1 MAKIALFIH
10 GLSGGGVQ
18 RSILNLAA
26 ELLRRGH
33 RVDVVVGTAAGAA
46 CSLVPP
52 DARLVALRRRGRLA
66 YLPLVWRAAPEARR
80 LLLKP
85 VLLPL
90 IPQKALFYLPAL
102 VDYLADHQP
111 DVLIS
116 ADTYCNL
123 VAIWA
128 RRVSGAATR
137 IIASEH
143 NTLSVQ
149 LQRPERRRAWRWR
162 HAPELI
168 GHVYRRADAIV
179 AVSHG
184 VGDDLARLCGLPR
197 DRITTIY
204 NPVHFGPDLDRLA
217 AAPLEAG
224 LLPAGELPIVLG
236 VGRLVGPKDFATLI
250 RAFALVRARR
260 PARLVILGEE
270 QKRGERARLLALAR
284 SLGIADDVHLPGH
297 VANPY
302 PVFARAAV
310 FVLSSYREGL
320 GNVVIEALACGC
332 PVVSTDCP
340 FGPAEVLEGGKYGR
354 LVRVGDPE
362 AMAAAIGATLDAPS
376 RPEFLRARGA
386 AFSAERAANAYL
398 SLAGLDIAAAI
409 PPRLPAPERDAPA
422 ARGPTG

>member
-1 MAKIALFIH
+1 MAYIALFIH

-18 RSILNLAA
+18 RSTMNLAA
-26 ELLRRGH
+26 EFLRRGH
-33 RVDVVVGTAAGAA
+33 RVDLVVGTAAGSASA
-46 CSLVPP
+46 LVPP
-52 DARLVALRRRGRLA
+52 TARLVPLQRRGRLS
-66 YLPLVWRAAPEARR
+66 YLPLAWRAEPQSRR
-80 LLLKP
+80 LLMKP

-102 VDYLADHQP
+102 VDYLASHRP

-128 RRVSGAATR
+128 RRLSGVATR

-179 AVSHG
+179 TVSRG

-197 DRITTIY
+197 DHITTIY
-204 NPVHFGPDLDRLA
+204 NPVHFGPELDRLA
-217 AAPLEAG
+217 SAPLEAG
-224 LLPAGELPIVLG
+224 LLPAGDAPIVLG

-270 QKRGERARLLALAR
+270 QKHGERARLLALAG
-284 SLGIADDVHLPGH
+284 SLGVADDVHLPGH

-302 PVFARAAV
+302 RFFARAAV

-340 FGPAEVLEGGKYGR
+340 FGPAEILEDGKYGW
-354 LVRVGDPE
+354 LVRIGDPE
-362 AMAAAIGATLDAPS
+362 GMAAAIEATLGAPPRS
-376 RPEFLRARGA
+376 EFLRARGG
-386 AFSAERAANAYL
+386 AFSAERAASAYL
-398 SLAGLDIAAAI
+398 SLAGLEDAAAI
-409 PPRLPAPERDAPA
+409 PPRSPAPDHAAPA
-422 ARGPTG
+422 ARGLTG

>member
-1 MAKIALFIH
+1 MAHIALFIH

-18 RSILNLAA
+18 RSTMNLAA
-26 ELLRRGH
+26 EMLQRGH
-33 RVDVVVGTAAGAA
+33 RVDVVVGTASGTARD
-46 CSLVPP
+46 LLPP
-52 DARLVALRRRGRLA
+52 AARLVPLRRRGRLS
-66 YLPLVWRAAPEARR
+66 YLPLVWRAEPQARA
-80 LLLKP
+80 LMLKP

-102 VDYLADHQP
+102 VGYLAEYRP

-128 RRVSGAATR
+128 RQLSGAATK

-162 HAPELI
+162 HAPALI
-168 GHVYRRADAIV
+168 RHAYRRADAIV
-179 AVSHG
+179 TVSNG

-197 DRITTIY
+197 DRIATIY
-204 NPVHFGPDLDRLA
+204 NPVHFGPDLERLA
-217 AAPLEAG
+217 AAPVEAG
-224 LLPAGELPIVLG
+224 LLPADGTPIVLG

-250 RAFALVRARR
+250 RAFAMVRARR
-260 PARLVILGEE
+260 PACLIILGEE
-270 QKRGERARLLALAR
+270 QKRGERTRLLALAR
-284 SLGIADDVHLPGH
+284 DLGVERHVRLPGH

-302 PVFARAAV
+302 RFFAKAAV

-340 FGPAEVLEGGKYGR
+340 YGPAEILEGGRYGR
-354 LVRVGDPE
+354 LVRIGDPE
-362 AMAAAIGATLDAPS
+362 DMAAAINATLDAPP

-386 AFSAERAANAYL
+386 AFGAERAATAYL
-398 SLAGLDIAAAI
+398 SLAGLDPAATQ
-409 PPRLPAPERDAPA
+409 PRSPVHDGNARA